1 MLADV
6 VDHMIAVEELYGAHI
21 AGSAADADSFLLKTE
36 VPLATA
42 ACPPSQ
48 NDASTKLG
56 AQPRV
61 LQGRGAMRVHE
72 DSAMSELLCGI
83 AEYTCAVHSA
93 CSSVEDAAK
102 LGFAPHVSAGPRGR

>member
-1 MLADV
+1 M
-6 VDHMIAVEELYGAHI
+6 GA
-21 AGSAADADSFLLKTE
+21 AYCRLCCRRGRFFAEDGS
-36 VPLATA
+36 PLATA
-42 ACPPSQ
+42 ACPQSQ

-61 LQGRGAMRVHE
+61 LQGRGAMRVQE

-93 CSSVEDAAK
+93 CSSVEDTAK
-102 LGFAPHVSAGPRGR
+102 LGLAPHVSAGPHGR